1 MEFDKSKVFTVLNAS
16 EVKIGSKGYFADELT
31 LLKERVS
38 NKSLSYYGELTTI
51 CPGNRSNY
59 CFEMDNISNWLLF
72 YLVEEPGVNKM
83 IKDEVEHLKCSACKR
98 TYLKLE
104 ITSYGIC
111 KDCLIE
117 KLKCCENCADYDG
130 QDCDMD
136 NENRCRC
143 FTGDEN
149 DNCYWRLKE
158 D

>member
-83 IKDEVEHLKCSACKR
+83 IKDEVEHLKCSAF
-98 TYLKLE
+98 
-104 ITSYGIC
+104 SF
-111 KDCLIE
+111 
-117 KLKCCENCADYDG
+117 
-130 QDCDMD
+130 
-136 NENRCRC
+136 
-143 FTGDEN
+143 FTVIS
-149 DNCYWRLKE
+149 
-158 D
+158 

>member
-1 MEFDKSKVFTVLNAS
+1 
-16 EVKIGSKGYFADELT
+16 
-31 LLKERVS
+31 
-38 NKSLSYYGELTTI
+38 
-51 CPGNRSNY
+51 
-59 CFEMDNISNWLLF
+59 
-72 YLVEEPGVNKM
+72 M
-83 IKDEVEHLKCSACKR
+83 IKDGVEYLKCLACKR
-98 TYLKLE
+98 TCLKSE

-136 NENRCRC
+136 NEYRCRC
-143 FTGDEN
+143 FTGNEN